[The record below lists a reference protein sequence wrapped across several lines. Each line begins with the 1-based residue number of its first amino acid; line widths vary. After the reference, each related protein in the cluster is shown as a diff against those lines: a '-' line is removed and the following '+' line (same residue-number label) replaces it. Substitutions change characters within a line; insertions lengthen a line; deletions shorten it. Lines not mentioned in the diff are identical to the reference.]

1 MAGAIDMM
9 AGGMGGGGGGGLQ
22 PLIAALDHYTS
33 MLQAVSNAIN
43 GVKTVT
49 PSAAPKTSAPTA
61 APVPTAAKPAIPA
74 TAPPVPTGGLG
85 ALMESIGGLG
95 KAFTGLALQARLMA
109 EVAKAVAIAV
119 APLDAVFKAI
129 GDMLEPIANAV
140 AGLLKLAIA
149 ISPIMVALKL
159 LGKLL
164 TIVLM
169 PFQMLGKIV
178 DAISSVLEA
187 FMVPLDMVAEQM
199 EMVADA
205 IAAAIAVI
213 GISAKSAKT
222 PQNAVQNAFK
232 SVTKTIEN
240 VLVNPLE
247 AIPGLIGQIRGA
259 VETLNPAAMVAFDL
273 AMRDLMAVFGEAFMP
288 IVQVATSVV
297 REFANTLRPILQT
310 MAPLFKR
317 MAESIGSLLI
327 KNIDK
332 LTQAFERMLPFIEM
346 YIKSMIDAATRQGA
360 IADQSAA
367 NNSSLKDIGSF
378 FANFF
383 RSTKQI
389 EDSAKK
395 ERAAKDKVN
404 NLINIEAVGMNKAVQ
419 ERLLGILP
427 DPKVMK
433 AKLQGKIDEITK
445 LEEADK
451 QAGFKE
457 PAAVMEGRSTE
468 KEMLK
473 NMIDLSQMRDQFVK
487 SGAKDQDGMVKGGE
501 QALNETLTEVHKAR
515 KDLKDKKI
523 DQNQF
528 NAVLNRLV
536 EAQKFLGDNMK
547 NAIKAGKPAGA
558 EGLAAAVNP
567 AFKSIADLTRETL
580 LSAFVA
586 TSTGADMKEKQNQ
599 KAVDNVAG
607 LPDVIKN
614 NVRDAMVEAL
624 KQNGEKPAPQAAKPV
639 FDGGRA

>member
-1 MAGAIDMM
+1 
-9 AGGMGGGGGGGLQ
+9 
-22 PLIAALDHYTS
+22 
-33 MLQAVSNAIN
+33 
-43 GVKTVT
+43 
-49 PSAAPKTSAPTA
+49 
-61 APVPTAAKPAIPA
+61 
-74 TAPPVPTGGLG
+74 
-85 ALMESIGGLG
+85 
-95 KAFTGLALQARLMA
+95 
-109 EVAKAVAIAV
+109 
-119 APLDAVFKAI
+119 
-129 GDMLEPIANAV
+129 
-140 AGLLKLAIA
+140 
-149 ISPIMVALKL
+149 
-159 LGKLL
+159 
-164 TIVLM
+164 M
-169 PFQMLGKIV
+169 PFKMLGKIV

-199 EMVADA
+199 EAVADA

-222 PQNAVQNAFK
+222 PQTAVNNAFK

-288 IVQVATSVV
+288 IVQVATNVV

-317 MAESIGSLLI
+317 MSESIGALLI
-327 KNIDK
+327 KNIDR

-360 IADQSAA
+360 IADQSTA

-404 NLINIEAVGMNKAVQ
+404 NLINIEAVGMNKAVEQ
-419 ERLLGILP
+419 RLLGIIP

-433 AKLQGKIDEITK
+433 GKLQNKIDEITK

-457 PAAVMEGRSTE
+457 PVAVMQGRSTE

-515 KDLKDKKI
+515 KDLKEKKI

-599 KAVDNVAG
+599 KAVDNVAA
-607 LPDVIKN
+607 LPEVIKN
-614 NVRDAMVEAL
+614 GVQEAMVEAL
-624 KQNGEKPAPQAAKPV
+624 KQNAAQPEQNAARPV
-639 FDGGRA
+639 FAGGRA